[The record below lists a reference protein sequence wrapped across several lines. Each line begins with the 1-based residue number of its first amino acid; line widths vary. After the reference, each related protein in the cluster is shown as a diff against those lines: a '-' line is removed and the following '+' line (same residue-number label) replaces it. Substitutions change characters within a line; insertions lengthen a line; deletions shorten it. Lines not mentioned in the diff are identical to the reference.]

1 MGLTALIACR
11 PGELPESVDGLI
23 HHGWNTLESG
33 SAEEL
38 AAVFLGLD
46 HEVNVEKLEGE
57 FEGELSRLT
66 EEQAALAGVS
76 RDASGAVGLFLSR
89 DFDCDMA
96 SLVDV
101 LTTVDQGALY
111 PSGYE
116 DYTRSYTTDRDSWDR
131 GEEDF
136 LRWNAQYTSSLIGAT
151 YTADVDGLLRRVNGL
166 DADVSPGGTG
176 VIGRLTLTEPADFE
190 EMGQRNQLQ
199 LSTRVLLR
207 EGAGPDG
214 ASLRNMAA
222 SGHGGWCDH
231 RRFGRPEPHLR
242 GHVFLGRPYG
252 GALRGANAVSA
263 TSGGVDKIETART
276 QPREAGFLVLGGR
289 RFPVVVT

>member
-1 MGLTALIACR
+1 MMWVDPWRRRGGLAVGLTALIACR
-11 PGELPESVDGLI
+11 PGELPESVDGLV

-116 DYTRSYTTDRDSWDR
+116 GYTRSYTTDRDSWDR

-151 YTADVDGLLRRVNGL
+151 YTAEVDGLLRRVNGL
-166 DADVSPGGTG
+166 DGHISSGGTG
-176 VIGRLTLTEPADFE
+176 VISRLTLKEPADFE
-190 EMGQRNQLQ
+190 GDGPKEINFNFQLEFFYE
-199 LSTRVLLR
+199 R
-207 EGAGPDG
+207 EPGRMVHHYATWQQADMGAGVTTDDS
-214 ASLRNMAA
+214 AVQSL
-222 SGHGGWCDH
+222 
-231 RRFGRPEPHLR
+231 
-242 GHVFLGRPYG
+242 
-252 GALRGANAVSA
+252 
-263 TSGGVDKIETART
+263 I
-276 QPREAGFLVLGGR
+276 LGGMSSWDDR
-289 RFPVVVT
+289 TEEHCEERML